1 MSEREREVHYPQR
14 AEWAAQ
20 AAGGCQWACELVRE
34 IGPLSSGAVARWH
47 GACGGT
53 ALALA
58 YATRRVSHH
67 VRDAACRS
75 RARFDCRSSAQRSP
89 VLCAWSVR
97 VEFSGTC
104 DVRRLSCLYSSFS
117 KANPPTDGKTST
129 EHPIKQLHV
138 ARDLEVRAPSILEVG
153 FSGAARV
160 QVEVAGKL
168 VQFSRPASSL
178 HDHLQLP

>member
-1 MSEREREVHYPQR
+1 MREREVHYPQR

-117 KANPPTDGKTST
+117 VKLTHPRTGKPRRSIQSNSCTWPVT
-129 EHPIKQLHV
+129 LRC
-138 ARDLEVRAPSILEVG
+138 ARLLSWKLDFQAPRG
-153 FSGAARV
+153 CR
-160 QVEVAGKL
+160 
-168 VQFSRPASSL
+168 SR
-178 HDHLQLP
+178 

>member
-1 MSEREREVHYPQR
+1 MHYPQR

-58 YATRRVSHH
+58 HATRRVSHH

-104 DVRRLSCLYSSFS
+104 DVRRLSCLYFPRFL
-117 KANPPTDGKTST
+117 KLTHPRTGKPRRSIQSNSCTWPVT
-129 EHPIKQLHV
+129 LRC
-138 ARDLEVRAPSILEVG
+138 ARLLSWKLDFQAPRG
-153 FSGAARV
+153 CR
-160 QVEVAGKL
+160 
-168 VQFSRPASSL
+168 SR
-178 HDHLQLP
+178 